1 MTLQDATQFFKSLNT
16 TQAKTSER
24 KAYVRFIN
32 LLSALEHHN
41 LSDQEVRG
49 IEQQLDVLR
58 LTSFS
63 HNKKQYF
70 NRKLFVFKNYLRL
83 EHGLVSN
90 GYYTSIGVAMGM
102 CFGML
107 AGLIF
112 GDLLGIDNKL
122 IIGLIFGMLF
132 GVIIGKNKDSEA
144 ERQNRVL
151 KTIQP

>member
-1 MTLQDATQFFKSLNT
+1 
-16 TQAKTSER
+16 
-24 KAYVRFIN
+24 
-32 LLSALEHHN
+32 
-41 LSDQEVRG
+41 
-49 IEQQLDVLR
+49 
-58 LTSFS
+58 
-63 HNKKQYF
+63 
-70 NRKLFVFKNYLRL
+70 
-83 EHGLVSN
+83 
-90 GYYTSIGVAMGM
+90 
-102 CFGML
+102 ML